1 MIVAMSVGGEVALS
15 GFQKALLERF
25 NAAHCVD
32 THCHILPAIDDGP
45 ETLNDTLA
53 LCRVL
58 VRDGI
63 TTVIATPH
71 QLGRFEGKNTP
82 ADVRAAVAE
91 LQAIL
96 EQRRMPLRVVA
107 GAEVRVDPRIP
118 QFLDE
123 DRILTL
129 ADGKKYL
136 LLELS
141 TAVAIAPDA
150 LLPHLSQ
157 TGVTIVLAHSERYAA
172 LCADPDSAEAWVAG
186 GAALQVELG
195 GLVGPFGGT
204 SHAAES
210 TCRKLAWR

>member
-15 GFQKALLERF
+15 AFQKALLERF
-25 NAAHCVD
+25 NAAQCVD
-32 THCHILPAIDDGP
+32 THCHILPGIDDGP

-82 ADVRAAVAE
+82 ADVRAAVAQ

-136 LLELS
+136 LLELP

-150 LLPHLSQ
+150 LLP
-157 TGVTIVLAHSERYAA
+157 
-172 LCADPDSAEAWVAG
+172 
-186 GAALQVELG
+186 
-195 GLVGPFGGT
+195 
-204 SHAAES
+204 
-210 TCRKLAWR
+210 